1 MPLSADRNTPM
12 KHTDIVV
19 IGVGAGLRIFGGS
32 MVVLNAS
39 GFAIPGKAATGLTY
53 AGRAEDLA
61 DNTGGADGAV
71 TVTVH
76 RNRAFKWANDGTVT
90 QAQMLKTAYIVDDAT
105 VAATDSSGTRSAAGR
120 IVGIDSDGVWVE

>member
-1 MPLSADRNTPM
+1 MPLTADRNTPM
-12 KHTDIVV
+12 KNTDIVV
-19 IGVGAGLRIFGGS
+19 IGVGAGLRIFGGA

-39 GFAIPGKAATGLTY
+39 GFAVPGKPGAGLTY
-53 AGRAEDLA
+53 VGRAEELV

-71 TVTVH
+71 SVPVR

-90 QAQMLKTAYIVDDAT
+90 QAQMFKPAYIVDDAT

>member
-1 MPLSADRNTPM
+1 MALSADRNTPA

-19 IGVGAGLRIFGGS
+19 IGVAAGLRIFGGS
-32 MVVLNAS
+32 LVVLNAS
-39 GFAIPGKAATGLTY
+39 GFAIPGKPATGLTY
-53 AGRAEDLA
+53 VGRAEDLA
-61 DNTGGADGAV
+61 DNTGGADGAA
-71 TVTVH
+71 TVTIH

-90 QAQMLKTAYIVDDAT
+90 QAQMFKTAYIVDDAT